1 MELIFIY
8 ILSVLVTRVVFA
20 LTEKPFERFE
30 LLISLTPIINIL
42 VSIYIMTYGTKEK

>member
-42 VSIYIMTYGTKEK
+42 VSIYIMTYGKEK

>member
-20 LTEKPFERFE
+20 LTPKPFERFE
-30 LLISLTPIINIL
+30 FFICITPIINIM
-42 VSIYIMTYGTKEK
+42 VSAYILTYGGKEK